1 MEIHDLVYV
10 KNTYGNRKL
19 RTVVPSRGRCSSSS
33 KVIFSSLD
41 SANVCCG
48 AAADMLQLNRVEKGA
63 VGAQAHFEHNGRIVP
78 LDQKPVTANFDL
90 GQVAT
95 SACTICWASEEHSIS
110 CYFGPI
116 LSVASSVLSDLI
128 INLAFYRVLQSWT
141 LRFDF
146 ALYNVDPV

>member
-1 MEIHDLVYV
+1 MWCLYIYSLLFASSPNLVFTDQCSVEIHDLVYV

-63 VGAQAHFEHNGRIVP
+63 VGAQADFEHNGKMVP
-78 LDQKPVTANFDL
+78 LDQKLVTANFDL

-95 SACTICWASEEHSIS
+95 SACTICWASEEHKIFLVQ
-110 CYFGPI
+110 YF
-116 LSVASSVLSDLI
+116 
-128 INLAFYRVLQSWT
+128 Q
-141 LRFDF
+141 
-146 ALYNVDPV
+146 